1 MPKRKPIRAGGRR
14 SVAKK
19 RAKGNKETRTRSE
32 KTPRTSSVVAGPTD
46 DGVASRRFVNDLL
59 VRGEAARPD
68 KKGKVPQHATH
79 AIKGETPD
87 GSVQVERVRFKTF

>member
-1 MPKRKPIRAGGRR
+1 MPKKKPIRASRRR
-14 SVAKK
+14 SLANK
-19 RAKGNKETRTRSE
+19 RTKDSKTARTRSG

-46 DGVASRRFVNDLL
+46 DRVASQRFVNDLL

>member
-1 MPKRKPIRAGGRR
+1 VPKKKPMHPSRR
-14 SVAKK
+14 SPVVNK
-19 RAKGNKETRTRSE
+19 RGKASKTTRTRSA
-32 KTPRTSSVVAGPTD
+32 KPPRASSVLAGSTD
-46 DGVASRRFVNDLL
+46 EGAASQRFVKDLL